1 MKPVR
6 IILCV
11 LLLSACAVERNQ
23 GTDPAVAMTLTNAGT
38 VPLRC
43 RLMFGHWVDRD
54 LGTLAPGASV
64 ALQMRQS
71 ARDGA
76 LYVMRGDG
84 QRQMMIETIQC
95 ARPGAW
101 METFGQVD
109 FALVRSTRTHA
120 IDASCQAPRGDG
132 RVACGLEP
140 VE

>member
-1 MKPVR
+1 MNQLR
-6 IILCV
+6 IALGL
-11 LLLSACAVERNQ
+11 LLLSACASEQNENA
-23 GTDPAVAMTLTNAGT
+23 DPSIAMTLTNTGT
-38 VPLRC
+38 APLQC
-43 RLMFGHWVDRD
+43 RLMYGHWVDRD
-54 LGTLAPGASV
+54 LGGLAPGASV

-76 LYVMRGDG
+76 LYVMRADG

-109 FALVRSTRTHA
+109 FAPVRSRRAHA

-140 VE
+140 GE